1 MMKMKS
7 NNLNT
12 FGFGKLQRIP
22 LIEENGSLVPD
33 IETVKASF
41 EKLSEQ
47 GFTDWEYLIDEL
59 STLKITK
66 DELEAFIIN
75 NHPIPAYDAWRA
87 KLDNYYLNKQFSSE
101 SLEEGEPEQITSV
114 RTVLNHQNPFAD
126 VVIEN
131 QSFLYPSKN
140 GYQTLQFATNS
151 HFGRHESDQGDIY
164 TLTPGF
170 KVSKQESRVNVT
182 TILANDSVSTPLPQ
196 EKAGKQIYYI

>member
-1 MMKMKS
+1 MKS

-75 NHPIPAYDAWRA
+75 NHLIPAYDAWRA